1 MTRSSYLRQH
11 GRMTTFN
18 STLLVSDMLPTIA
31 TIILLSTTVMSTVV
45 AQDCTTIT
53 DWQSL
58 RTAIVSL
65 KKSQKTLVLCPFAID
80 HAGIAQ
86 EDGIDL
92 YKKGLTL
99 VCQGQTGDVGDDTMY
114 RGSPSD
120 GGDEPIPIGCTIKS
134 KARHFNILADDIA
147 LVGLTF
153 SHSQNGAVSVGDS
166 IVGTTISNCH
176 FHDNNNVRGDGG
188 AIILGPRSAGT
199 FLVGSE
205 FNNNGAWGGGAVS
218 GVGSDLDVQD
228 CLFRG
233 NRANIGVVRIH
244 RCVGIACT
252 IIVMYPCI
260 VSWLE
265 FAYFDLFVLIYSSNR
280 LL

>member
-1 MTRSSYLRQH
+1 MITSRRRKH
-11 GRMTTFN
+11 RRMTSLSSFSN
-18 STLLVSDMLPTIA
+18 VLPALA
-31 TIILLSTTVMSTVV
+31 TIIVLSTTAISTVV
-45 AQDCTTIT
+45 AQDCTTVT

-120 GGDEPIPIGCTIKS
+120 GGDGHPIPIGCTIKG

-153 SHSQNGAVSVGDS
+153 SYSQHAAVSIGDS

-176 FHDNNNVRGDGG
+176 FHNNNNVRGDGG

-199 FLVGSE
+199 VLVGTE

-218 GVGSDLDVQD
+218 GVGSDLEVQD

-233 NRANIGVVRIH
+233 NRANVGVVRKQM
-244 RCVGIACT
+244 CVTVGMVFYNC
-252 IIVMYPCI
+252 
-260 VSWLE
+260 
-265 FAYFDLFVLIYSSNR
+265 D
-280 LL
+280 

>member
-1 MTRSSYLRQH
+1 MTKTSHLRQRR
-11 GRMTTFN
+11 RMTSLT
-18 STLLVSDMLPTIA
+18 SPLLDIV
-31 TIILLSTTVMSTVV
+31 TIILLSTTAIVV

-65 KKSQKTLVLCPFAID
+65 KKSQKTLILCPFAIE
-80 HAGIAQ
+80 HAGITQ

-99 VCQGQTGDVGDDTMY
+99 VCQGQTGDGGDDTMY
-114 RGSPSD
+114 QGSPSN
-120 GGDEPIPIGCTIKS
+120 GGDEPIPVGCTIKS

-176 FHDNNNVRGDGG
+176 FHDNNNVEGDGG

-205 FNNNGAWGGGAVS
+205 FNNNGALGGGAVS

-233 NRANIGVVRIH
+233 NRANRGVVRTSIH
-244 RCVGIACT
+244 RCVGVAST
-252 IIVMYPCI
+252 IM
-260 VSWLE
+260 
-265 FAYFDLFVLIYSSNR
+265 
-280 LL
+280 